1 MMATT
6 AAEQAGSFETAPCP
20 AALSPEEVADEA
32 VDEDDD
38 PPSFRLGAAD
48 DGGSQ
53 EILNS
58 LQFSLAHSSKEHN
71 RGGGGVHEDLGFV
84 DREEIGDLLEEE
96 DLKEVHFCDG
106 VDADAVS
113 GISLAI
119 HRVDS
124 RDVVF
129 DNRAKKAKVL
139 GGNYVM
145 GDVLGEGSYAK
156 VINSS
161 ELIFT

>member
-38 PPSFRLGAAD
+38 DPPSFRLGAAD

-58 LQFSLAHSSKEHN
+58 LQFSLAHSSTSKEHN
-71 RGGGGVHEDLGFV
+71 RVVHEDLGFV

-156 VINSS
+156 VIT
-161 ELIFT
+161 LL

>member
-6 AAEQAGSFETAPCP
+6 AAEQAGSFETTAPCP
-20 AALSPEEVADEA
+20 AALSPEEEVADE
-32 VDEDDD
+32 VDEDDDD
-38 PPSFRLGAAD
+38 PPSFRLGAAE

-58 LQFSLAHSSKEHN
+58 LQFSLAHSSSSKEHN

-156 VINSS
+156 V
-161 ELIFT
+161 

>member
-20 AALSPEEVADEA
+20 ASLSPEEVADEA
-32 VDEDDD
+32 VDEDDDD

-71 RGGGGVHEDLGFV
+71 RAGGGVHEDLGFV

-106 VDADAVS
+106 VDADADAVS

-156 VINSS
+156 VIT
-161 ELIFT
+161 LL